1 MIDLKRLAKLL
12 EEDEEGRGR
21 IADILAS
28 EIAVR
33 SRRLIVESVLRE
45 VATKEDLKELRDEL
59 KEYIDLRFEAF
70 EDKLNER
77 LNGMEDKLNERL
89 NGMEDKLNDRLNGM
103 EDKLNERLSSVE
115 DKLNERLNGME
126 DKLNERFMSLEKRFD
141 MLTRFTLGTFVGIM
155 LTLASVVLT
164 RLL

>member
-77 LNGMEDKLNERL
+77 LSSFEDKLNERL
-89 NGMEDKLNDRLNGM
+89 SSVEDKLNDRLNGM
-103 EDKLNERLSSVE
+103 EDKLNERLSS
-115 DKLNERLNGME
+115 ME